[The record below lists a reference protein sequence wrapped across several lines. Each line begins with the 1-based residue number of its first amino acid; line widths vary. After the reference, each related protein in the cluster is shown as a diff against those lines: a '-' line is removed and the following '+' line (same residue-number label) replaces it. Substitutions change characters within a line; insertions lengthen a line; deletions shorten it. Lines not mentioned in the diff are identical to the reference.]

1 MESERDTIVDGK
13 WDAEDQMEALR
24 TVLVIPSENLQTAVA
39 NIKTALSK
47 T

>member
-1 MESERDTIVDGK
+1 MVDGK

-39 NIKTALSK
+39 NIKTALAA

>member
-1 MESERDTIVDGK
+1 VVDGK

-24 TVLVIPSENLQTAVA
+24 TVLVIPSENLSKAVE
-39 NIKTALSK
+39 NIKTALSA